1 MITMTDDKLEG
12 EGRNV
17 MKHPAGIFLQMLTKI
32 TKNLGEYSGCPSRD
46 PNVVLL
52 EYECT
57 AVKLKV
63 KVNVSLSTPR
73 THTEGGTAPLIRNL
87 DITRR

>member
-17 MKHPAGIFLQMLTKI
+17 MKHWAGIFLQMLTKI
-32 TKNLGEYSGCPSRD
+32 TKNLGEYSGCPGRD

-52 EYECT
+52 EYEYSGRGKGKGT
-57 AVKLKV
+57 GKRVPVHAT
-63 KVNVSLSTPR
+63 NAYGGRYSF
-73 THTEGGTAPLIRNL
+73 THS
-87 DITRR
+87 